1 MQIDAYRQNIVIVCC
16 DSELKVFCVFVRVKI
31 YKLSILVPQEIKYNK
46 LCIFAVLRASFIFV
60 FIIRIDSAETMLFFV

>member
-31 YKLSILVPQEIKYNK
+31 YKLSILVPSRNK
-46 LCIFAVLRASFIFV
+46 I
-60 FIIRIDSAETMLFFV
+60 